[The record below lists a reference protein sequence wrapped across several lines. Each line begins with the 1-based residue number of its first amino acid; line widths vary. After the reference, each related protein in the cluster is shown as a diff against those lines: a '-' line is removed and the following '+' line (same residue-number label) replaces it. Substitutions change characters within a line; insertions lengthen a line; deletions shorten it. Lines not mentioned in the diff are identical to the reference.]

1 MNCDG
6 LKVVLRIRAAFV
18 SATLELES
26 QRAFAVISICGTKDA
41 KAVIGRERVELDVR
55 FLQKMNES
63 EYLYKKLVE
72 LPTPDRTGPARLNLE
87 GVPDSQREHLWLD
100 H

>member
-72 LPTPDRTGPARLNLE
+72 LPKWSRFGPEMFNPESDHDSRRERLL
-87 GVPDSQREHLWLD
+87 VDQ
-100 H
+100 